1 MAYVITC
8 GDEGVQI
15 NNGTRL
21 GVIGAGLML
30 EEFPEVVKYIKKSFG
45 ETEEFTIAGSAEN
58 DWSKEKLKLD
68 TWEQT
73 NASVQQ
79 KVAAL
84 ADDLGLLYSGFLPFA
99 DPRQLKHDIKG
110 HMVRP
115 QLVHIAN
122 GISFTLGGGEQ
133 IYHLGRFVISADWI
147 GVAPDA
153 LVKKVLQTQIDFYQ
167 KIVGKEKLLR
177 VIEDTGDLD
186 DKVITKNKAKLE
198 KLGFI

>member
-30 EEFPEVVKYIKKSFG
+30 EEFPEIVKYLKESFG
-45 ETEEFTIAGSAEN
+45 EMELTIAGSAEN
-58 DWSKEKLKLD
+58 DWSKEKLNLD

-84 ADDLGLLYSGFLPFA
+84 ADDQGLLYSGFLPFA

-115 QLVHIAN
+115 LLVHIAN

-133 IYHLGRFVISADWI
+133 IFHLGRFVISADWI

-186 DKVITKNKAKLE
+186 DKVIAKNKAKLE